1 MHDRLNKTSICS
13 IVFLDIVGY
22 SQRPVAEQIR
32 LKDRFNQLLGDAVTG
47 VAPADRII
55 LDTGDGA
62 AIALMGAPEDALF
75 IALSILDGIVGGRGH
90 DRRGGGV
97 ADNTQAVA
105 DLARVALPALQ
116 VRIGINLGPVRVVN
130 DINGHPNII
139 GDGINVAQRVMSFA
153 EPNQI
158 LVSRSYYE
166 VTSRLSDEF
175 AHMFAYSGVKQDK
188 HVREHEVYAVMP
200 GENPAAGAKVEEDD
214 AAKERQAP
222 WVRRMVMGGAALVLL
237 VTIVSALMYFRD
249 VARNASIPASGQ
261 ASAPQVQT
269 VPAVPVADVSQAQ
282 TVVAA
287 PPPKQESVSAAPLP
301 KPQPAPKKRMPR
313 KADQAH
319 VPQPSAHE
327 PPSSREASAAP
338 QEKNVPQEQKEPAA
352 SGWQKFKQSVKQG
365 ATKPECTAAQRSLHQ
380 CE

>member
-1 MHDRLNKTSICS
+1 MHERLNKTSICS

-32 LKDRFNQLLGDAVTG
+32 LKDRFNQLLADAVTG

-75 IALSILDGIVGGRGH
+75 IALSILDGILGGRGH
-90 DRRGGGV
+90 DRRGGGI

-105 DLARVALPALQ
+105 DLARVALPTLQ

-188 HVREHEVYAVMP
+188 HVREHEIYAVMP
-200 GENPAAGAKVEEDD
+200 GRDAASSARAEEDE
-214 AAKERQAP
+214 ALKEQQAP
-222 WVRRMVMGGAALVLL
+222 WMRRMVMGGAALVLL
-237 VTIVSALMYFRD
+237 VTIVSAVMYFRN
-249 VARNASIPASGQ
+249 VPGGASM
-261 ASAPQVQT
+261 SAPSQ
-269 VPAVPVADVSQAQ
+269 VPVPQAQTAPVTPAADTSQAQ
-282 TVVAA
+282 VVVAA
-287 PPPKQESVSAAPLP
+287 PPPEQESVPPAPVP
-301 KPQPAPKKRMPR
+301 KPQSAPKKRMPR
-313 KADQAH
+313 QADQPH
-319 VPQPSAHE
+319 VTPSSAHE
-327 PPSSREASAAP
+327 SPSPKEASAAP
-338 QEKNVPQEQKEPAA
+338 QEKKEPAT
-352 SGWQKFKQSVKQG
+352 SGWGKFKQSVKQG